1 MSELA
6 KLLRLQAPADKE
18 IATTQ
23 LNVLAQISGEL
34 FVSSLTGG
42 YSRKRMIV
50 YNATAS
56 ASGEVYF
63 GPAGVTVA
71 DGMLIKK
78 DEWLEIPVSSAV
90 DIYFVA
96 ETGGAEIRVVELA

>member
-23 LNVLAQISGEL
+23 LNVAAQISGEL
-34 FVSSLTGG
+34 FVSSLSSGN
-42 YSRKRMIV
+42 SRKRMIV
-50 YNATAS
+50 YNATHS
-56 ASGEVYF
+56 SSGEVYL
-63 GPAGVTVA
+63 GPSGVTPA
-71 DGMLIKK
+71 DGMIVKK
-78 DEWLEIPVSSAV
+78 DEWLEVPVAAAL

-96 ETGGAEIRVVELA
+96 DSDGVEIRVVELA